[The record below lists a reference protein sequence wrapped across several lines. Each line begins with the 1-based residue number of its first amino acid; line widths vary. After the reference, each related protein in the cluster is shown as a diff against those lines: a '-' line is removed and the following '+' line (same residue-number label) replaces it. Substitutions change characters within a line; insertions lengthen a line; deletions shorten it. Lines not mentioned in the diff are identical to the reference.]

1 MITLNSTLMETMA
14 AINAAVNAD
23 AAWPDHAVKSDSIG
37 GWLNPAAPE
46 WSETAAAEKRRRLVA
61 AGIGPVG
68 LYLAIATD
76 RVVLTADVS
85 EPEAAQT
92 YVLSDLTDVVQ
103 AWADAPPIEAR
114 ESASGEWIR
123 LT

>member
-1 MITLNSTLMETMA
+1 MINLTPTLMETMA
-14 AINAAVNAD
+14 AINAQVNAD
-23 AAWPDHAVKSDSIG
+23 AAWPDHAVKSDPIG

-46 WSETAAAEKRRRLVA
+46 WDETAAAEKRRRLVA
-61 AGIGPVG
+61 AGIGADG

-92 YVLSDLTDVVQ
+92 YVLSDLTDAVQ

-123 LT
+123 LA